1 MTEMTFEWDEKKNR
15 INKRKHGISFEEA
28 ETVFYDNQDHFRS
41 KSNEK
46 WNQNLSRRNAKVIKM
61 RDEYDIKKL
70 NPRPNPYADKLKK
83 QITIRLNAST
93 IEYFKQQ
100 AEETGISYQNLINM
114 YLTDC
119 AVHEKKLEYTIK

>member
-1 MTEMTFEWDEKKNR
+1 M
-15 INKRKHGISFEEA
+15 
-28 ETVFYDNQDHFRS
+28 
-41 KSNEK
+41 
-46 WNQNLSRRNAKVIKM
+46 IKM

-93 IEYFKQQ
+93 IEYFKRQ

>member
-1 MTEMTFEWDEKKNR
+1 MN
-15 INKRKHGISFEEA
+15 
-28 ETVFYDNQDHFRS
+28 
-41 KSNEK
+41 
-46 WNQNLSRRNAKVIKM
+46 M
-61 RDEYDIKKL
+61 RDEYDIKSL
-70 NPRPNPYADKLKK
+70 NPRRNPYADKLKK
-83 QITIRLNAST
+83 QITIRLNAGT

>member
-1 MTEMTFEWDEKKNR
+1 M
-15 INKRKHGISFEEA
+15 G
-28 ETVFYDNQDHFRS
+28 
-41 KSNEK
+41 SNIEIE
-46 WNQNLSRRNAKVIKM
+46 AKVLVSKDEYNQIIKNLHLDTYYKFKQTNYYIDS
-61 RDEYDIKKL
+61 DEYDIKNL

-93 IEYFKQQ
+93 IDYFKQQ

>member
-1 MTEMTFEWDEKKNR
+1 MTDAQELLTQKDVLQAIR
-15 INKRKHGISFEEA
+15 TAH
-28 ETVFYDNQDHFRS
+28 
-41 KSNEK
+41 
-46 WNQNLSRRNAKVIKM
+46 
-61 RDEYDIKKL
+61 
-70 NPRPNPYADKLKK
+70 LKK
-83 QITIRLNAST
+83 QITIRLNVST